1 MWGTDPFQIPIPN
14 CTQFSGL
21 YRTKHLTKI
30 KSRVYFK
37 TGNTGNLRKMK
48 RIRNKDI
55 AEIVGVSRAAVTQ
68 VLNGSRPGCVSPEK
82 RDSILRIAKENNYY
96 PDFAAQVLGSGR
108 TRTIGMPM
116 PWMQTLATSF
126 SCGRLLN
133 HVTTL
138 LEKRGYMLTLLPVA
152 NDSSSK
158 IHQDIDALLCS
169 RRVDGLIINQPFL
182 NPEAEQTIRRN
193 RIPAVSF
200 GFSSDSRHSSPG
212 IPNVMFDCRAA
223 LDELI
228 TRFSQYGK
236 TAMIALLKSS
246 NTRVSIFKSRPEL
259 TLFGLEQDPYFL
271 YNTAAAAMVFIRAH
285 WQELKNYPC
294 WILQNDSFAY
304 AAVCVIREMG
314 LVPGKDILLAGFDD
328 VEENFE
334 APFFTT
340 VHDPFDEMADECIRL
355 LFDQLISKKFSEER
369 VTVRSRVVYRGSS
382 LPVNPAN

>member
-1 MWGTDPFQIPIPN
+1 
-14 CTQFSGL
+14 
-21 YRTKHLTKI
+21 
-30 KSRVYFK
+30 
-37 TGNTGNLRKMK
+37 MK

-68 VLNGSRPGCVSPEK
+68 VLNGSRPGCVSVER
-82 RDSILRIAKENNYY
+82 RDAILRIAREHNYH

-126 SCGRLLN
+126 SYGRLLN
-133 HVTTL
+133 HVTAR

-152 NDSSSK
+152 NDSPSK
-158 IHQDIDALLCS
+158 IYQSIDDLLCS
-169 RRVDGLIINQPFL
+169 RRVDGLIINRPFL
-182 NPEAEQTIRRN
+182 DPEAERTIRQN
-193 RIPAVSF
+193 QIPAVF
-200 GFSSDSRHSSPG
+200 FAFSSDPHDSISPG
-212 IPNVMFDCRAA
+212 IPGVMFDCRAA

-228 TRFSQYGK
+228 ARFSQYGK
-236 TAMIALLKSS
+236 TALIALLKSS
-246 NTRVSIFKSRPEL
+246 NTRVSIFKSHPEL
-259 TLFGLEQDPYFL
+259 TLFGLEHDPYFL

-304 AAVCVIREMG
+304 AALCVIREMG
-314 LVPGKDILLAGFDD
+314 LVPGRDILLAGFDD

-334 APFFTT
+334 VPFFTT